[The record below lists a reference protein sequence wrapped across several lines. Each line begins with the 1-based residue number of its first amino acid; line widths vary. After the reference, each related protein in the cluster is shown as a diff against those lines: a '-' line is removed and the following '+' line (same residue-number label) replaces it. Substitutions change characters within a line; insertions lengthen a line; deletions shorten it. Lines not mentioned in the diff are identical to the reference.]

1 MQSVLF
7 KTQKLIQNYGTERG
21 DGMTIRKGAM
31 RISGMIIGIT
41 LVVLAALMLAE
52 GIITLMGNPAF
63 IFIDN
68 MNRSFELLVGI
79 FAILVAAST
88 MDISRA

>member
-1 MQSVLF
+1 MAI
-7 KTQKLIQNYGTERG
+7 K
-21 DGMTIRKGAM
+21 KGAM
-31 RISGMIIGIT
+31 RISGMVIGVI

-63 IFIDN
+63 IFLDN
-68 MNRSFELLVGI
+68 MNRGFELVVGI

-88 MDISRA
+88 MDTSRA